1 MIAVINGFF
10 LLIVWIPL
18 AHFAGVRVFLCVL
31 TPPPSAI
38 IEVLECAANGELC
51 WCLPSLSPTLSRV
64 QHTALLPSLPR
75 ASQLTLLLRL
85 SLSFF
90 LPQTHGKCVHSK
102 ARTKRGLS
110 VRAAAAVEWRR
121 WRRRRRKGR
130 LSMRAWLCTHIHTYV
145 CIYVCVP
152 HVSWL
157 CSIIYIATGKLP
169 GLGPNPNG
177 KKPVRLFH
185 TKFCS
190 HTPRCI
196 LMYIC
201 TYICMFLE
209 ICACVA
215 AEDLQW
221 IYRFILWNEPGN
233 IHTYIH
239 MYKYIHA
246 YTYVCMF
253 VFMYVYI
260 YVCVCI
266 NTHIQCTI

>member
-1 MIAVINGFF
+1 MAN
-10 LLIVWIPL
+10 
-18 AHFAGVRVFLCVL
+18 FAGAYRLY
-31 TPPPSAI
+31 PPPS
-38 IEVLECAANGELC
+38 LEYSTLHYSPHYHVQAN
-51 WCLPSLSPTLSRV
+51 SLSYYVSV
-64 QHTALLPSLPR
+64 F
-75 ASQLTLLLRL
+75 
-85 SLSFF
+85 LSFS
-90 LPQTHGKCVHSK
+90 LTHMYTLGKCVHSK

-110 VRAAAAVEWRR
+110 VRAAAEWRR

-130 LSMRAWLCTHIHTYV
+130 LSMRAWLWTHIHTYV

-201 TYICMFLE
+201 TY
-209 ICACVA
+209 
-215 AEDLQW
+215 
-221 IYRFILWNEPGN
+221 
-233 IHTYIH
+233 
-239 MYKYIHA
+239 
-246 YTYVCMF
+246 VCF
-253 VFMYVYI
+253 
-260 YVCVCI
+260 
-266 NTHIQCTI
+266 